1 MDMSENNAKMM
12 PASAEGIGGFKPI
25 LSFGE
30 LKKGADGLVCV
41 VVQDDDTPVAVG
53 RAEGQIR
60 AGQFNQDTI

>member
-12 PASAEGIGGFKPI
+12 SASAEGIGAFKPI

-41 VVQDDDTPVAVG
+41 VKG
-53 RAEGQIR
+53 RRLIKAQNHLPFI
-60 AGQFNQDTI
+60 API

>member
-12 PASAEGIGGFKPI
+12 LASAEGIGAFKPI

-41 VVQDDDTPVAVG
+41 VVQDDDIEDMMDVLG
-53 RAEGQIR
+53 KHLRKG
-60 AGQFNQDTI
+60 